1 MKNRIFAIIAVI
13 SCGML
18 TANAAWTI
26 GASSNGYPYEITDG
40 TWIIGCSVNAN
51 NEITVGCNN
60 KNSVVAGAGNKLD
73 LIAANNDL
81 EGYSI
86 VKIGQSAFSGTEI
99 NGLTIP
105 NTVKSIENY
114 GFRYGVAGAV
124 VIEEGSQLES
134 LGEYAFGTIY
144 NDSVNGSPITT
155 INLDACKSLKIIKQY
170 AFCKCIAL
178 TSIGTGELPAS
189 LETIEKGAF
198 YNCSSWRQDVFCN
211 GRLQFVNGDTFRNTR
226 ITSLVLPNVYGAIGG
241 YFLNNNS
248 AITNL
253 VLSQDITSIGAEI
266 ISRSGNVNNLEN
278 FEPKVLPKVTSIG
291 THFLGYAPKIKGD
304 WEFPELVSVSGDSH
318 FRQTKITSFKAPK
331 LNVIPGYIFCSTSTI
346 TNAVFGSEVT
356 SIGAY
361 AFSGCSNLE
370 NLYPT
375 YFTKVTSLG
384 QYAFSSCSIYTGS
397 LDFSKSSITSIGTKA
412 FNYASNIPELRFP
425 ASLTTLGQECLGRL
439 KDTDIY
445 FYGSRP
451 TTFVN
456 GGQFSAYGEKYRN
469 NIIIFEEYV
478 DDWTAEDTD
487 GNYVFTPL
495 KEVPANE
502 ISDDYQFPK
511 TGKVLGTIAVKGA
524 VQWLSLFPY
533 IPTTIIIK

>member
-1 MKNRIFAIIAVI
+1 MKNRMFAIIAVI

-26 GASSNGYPYEITDG
+26 GASSNGYPYELTDG
-40 TWIIGCSVNAN
+40 TWVIGCSVNAN

-105 NTVKSIENY
+105 NTVTAIESY
-114 GFRYGVAGAV
+114 GFRYGVNGV
-124 VIEEGSQLES
+124 VTIEEGSQLGS
-134 LGEYAFGTIY
+134 IGQQAF
-144 NDSVNGSPITT
+144 NVAPITS
-155 INLDACKSLKIIKQY
+155 INLDVCKSLKTIGLE
-170 AFCKCIAL
+170 AFKDCSSLASVGGGTL
-178 TSIGTGELPAS
+178 PDSIEL
-189 LETIEKGAF
+189 INKGAF
-198 YNCSSWRQDVFCN
+198 YNCSSWKEDVVCYA
-211 GRLQFVNGDTFRNTR
+211 RLKFDNGDTFRNTR

-241 YFLNNNS
+241 YFLSGNS

-266 ISRSGNVNNLEN
+266 ISRSSGVNNLEN

-291 THFLGYAPKIKGD
+291 THFMGYAPKIKGD

-331 LNVIPGYIFCSTSTI
+331 LNIVPGYIFCSTSTI

-356 SIGAY
+356 SIGAT
-361 AFSGCSNLE
+361 AFSGCSSLE
-370 NLYPT
+370 SLYPT
-375 YFTKVTSLG
+375 NFTKVTNLG
-384 QYAFSSCSIYTGS
+384 QEAFSSCSKYTGS
-397 LDFSKSSITSIGTKA
+397 LDFSKSSGLTSIGTKA

-425 ASLTTLGQECLGRL
+425 ASLTTLGQECFGRL
-439 KDTDIY
+439 KDADIY

-456 GGQFSAYGEKYRN
+456 GGQFWAYGAKYRN
-469 NIIIFEEYV
+469 NIIIFEEYI
-478 DDWTAEDTD
+478 DDWTAEDPD
-487 GNYVFTPL
+487 GKYVFTPL
-495 KEVPANE
+495 KEVPASE

>member
-1 MKNRIFAIIAVI
+1 MKNRMFAIIAVI

-26 GASSNGYPYEITDG
+26 GESSNGYPYELTDG
-40 TWIIGCSVNAN
+40 TWVIGCSVNAN

-60 KNSVVAGAGNKLD
+60 KNSVVAGVGNKLD

-86 VKIGQSAFSGTEI
+86 VKIGQSAFNGTEI

-105 NTVKSIENY
+105 NTVTAIGNY
-114 GFRYGVAGAV
+114 GFKSGVNGV
-124 VIEEGSQLES
+124 VTIEEGSQLGSIGQE
-134 LGEYAFGTIY
+134 AF
-144 NDSVNGSPITT
+144 NGAPITS
-155 INLDACKSLKIIKQY
+155 INLDVCKSLKTIGLE
-170 AFCKCIAL
+170 AFKDCSSLASVGGGTL
-178 TSIGTGELPAS
+178 PDSIEV
-189 LETIEKGAF
+189 INKGAF
-198 YNCSSWRQDVFCN
+198 YNCSSWKEDVVCYA
-211 GRLQFVNGDTFRNTR
+211 RLKFENGDTFRNTR

-253 VLSQDITSIGAEI
+253 VLSQDITSIGAQI
-266 ISRSGNVNNLEN
+266 ISQVSNVNNLEN

-304 WEFPELVSVSGDSH
+304 WEFPELVSVSGNSH

-331 LNVIPGYIFCSTSTI
+331 LNEIPGYIFCSTSTI

-361 AFSGCSNLE
+361 AFSDCSN
-370 NLYPT
+370 
-375 YFTKVTSLG
+375 
-384 QYAFSSCSIYTGS
+384 YTGS
-397 LDFSKSSITSIGTKA
+397 LDFSKSSITSIGTKV

-425 ASLTTLGQECLGRL
+425 ASLTTLGQECFGRL
-439 KDTDIY
+439 KDADIY
-445 FYGSRP
+445 FYGTRP
-451 TTFVN
+451 TTN
-456 GGQFSAYGEKYRN
+456 GSRQFWGSGRN
-469 NIIIFEEYV
+469 NIIIFEEYI
-478 DDWTAEDTD
+478 DNWTAEDPD
-487 GNYVFTPL
+487 GKYVFTPL
-495 KEVPANE
+495 EDVPAIE
-502 ISDDYQFPK
+502 ISDAYQFPK
-511 TGKVLGTIAVKGA
+511 TGKVLGKINFNGDT
-524 VQWLSLFPY
+524 QWLSLFPY

>member
-1 MKNRIFAIIAVI
+1 MKNRMFAIIAVI

-26 GASSNGYPYEITDG
+26 GASSNGFPYELTDG
-40 TWIIGCSVNAN
+40 TWVIGCSVNAN
-51 NEITVGCNN
+51 NEITVGYNN

-86 VKIGQSAFSGTEI
+86 VDIGQSAFSGTQI
-99 NGLTIP
+99 VDLTIP
-105 NTVKSIENY
+105 KTVKTIR
-114 GFRYGVAGAV
+114 RYAFKAGTEGSV
-124 VIEEGSQLES
+124 TIEEGSLLES
-134 LGEYAFGTIY
+134 FEDYSFQ
-144 NDSVNGSPITT
+144 DSKITS
-155 INLDACKSLKIIKQY
+155 INLDVCTSLKNIYSY
-170 AFCKCIAL
+170 AFNNCYSL

-189 LETIEKGAF
+189 IEAIWKGAF

-241 YFLNNNS
+241 YFLSGNS

-266 ISRSGNVNNLEN
+266 ISRSSGVNNLEN
-278 FEPKVLPKVTSIG
+278 FEPKVLPNVTSIG
-291 THFLGYAPKIKGD
+291 THFMGYAPKIKGD

-318 FRQTKITSFKAPK
+318 FRGTKITSLKAPK
-331 LNVIPGYIFCSTSTI
+331 LNAIPNYILCSNSTV

-356 SIGAY
+356 SIGAT

-370 NLYPT
+370 SLYPT
-375 YFTKVTSLG
+375 NFTKVTSIG
-384 QYAFSSCSIYTGS
+384 QEAFSSCSKYTGS
-397 LDFSKSSITSIGTKA
+397 LDFSKSSGLTSIGTKA

-425 ASLTTLGQECLGRL
+425 ASLTTLGQECFGRL

-445 FYGSRP
+445 FYGTRP
-451 TTFVN
+451 TTN
-456 GGQFSAYGEKYRN
+456 GSRQFWGSGRN

-478 DDWTAEDTD
+478 DDWTAEDPD
-487 GNYVFTPL
+487 GKYVFTPL
-495 KEVPANE
+495 EDVPVSE

-511 TGKVLGTIAVKGA
+511 TGKVLGKINFNGDT
-524 VQWLSLFPY
+524 QWLSLFPY

>member
-26 GASSNGYPYEITDG
+26 GTSSNGYPYEITDG

-105 NTVKSIENY
+105 NTVTAIEFY
-114 GFRYGVAGAV
+114 GFRYGVNGV
-124 VIEEGSQLES
+124 VTIEDGSQLGS
-134 LGEYAFGTIY
+134 IGQHAF
-144 NDSVNGSPITT
+144 NGAPITS
-155 INLDACKSLKIIKQY
+155 INLDVCKSLKTIGLE
-170 AFCKCIAL
+170 AFKDCSSLASVGGGTL
-178 TSIGTGELPAS
+178 PDSIEV
-189 LETIEKGAF
+189 INKGAF
-198 YNCSSWRQDVFCN
+198 YNCSSWKEDVVCYA
-211 GRLQFVNGDTFRNTR
+211 RLKFDNGDTFRNTR

-241 YFLNNNS
+241 YFLSGNS

-291 THFLGYAPKIKGD
+291 THFMGYAPKIKGD
-304 WEFPELVSVSGDSH
+304 WEFPELVSVTGDSH

-356 SIGAY
+356 SIGAT

-370 NLYPT
+370 SLYPT
-375 YFTKVTSLG
+375 NFTKVTSLG
-384 QYAFSSCSIYTGS
+384 QEAFSSCSKYTGS

-425 ASLTTLGQECLGRL
+425 ASLTTLGQECFGRL
-439 KDTDIY
+439 KDADIY

-456 GGQFSAYGEKYRN
+456 GGQFWAYGAKYRN
-469 NIIIFEEYV
+469 NIIIFEEYI
-478 DDWTAEDTD
+478 DDWTAEDPD
-487 GNYVFTPL
+487 GKYVFTPL
-495 KEVPANE
+495 KEVSASE

>member
-124 VIEEGSQLES
+124 VIEEGSQLGS
-134 LGEYAFGTIY
+134 IGQYAF
-144 NDSVNGSPITT
+144 NGAPITS
-155 INLDACKSLKIIKQY
+155 INLDVCKSLKTIGQE
-170 AFCKCIAL
+170 AFRGCSSL
-178 TSIGTGELPAS
+178 TSVGGGMLPDS
-189 LETIEKGAF
+189 IEVINKGAF
-198 YNCSSWRQDVFCN
+198 YDCYSWKEDVVCYA
-211 GRLQFVNGDTFRNTR
+211 RLKFDNGDTFRNTR
-226 ITSLVLPNVYGAIGG
+226 ITSLVLPNVYGDIGG
-241 YFLNNNS
+241 YFLNGNS

-253 VLSQDITSIGAEI
+253 VLSQDITSIGAVI
-266 ISRSGNVNNLEN
+266 ISRSSGVNNLEN
-278 FEPKVLPKVTSIG
+278 FEPKVLPNVTSIG
-291 THFLGYAPKIKGD
+291 THFMGYAPKIKGD
-304 WEFPELVSVSGDSH
+304 WEFSELVSVTGDSH
-318 FRQTKITSFKAPK
+318 FRGTKITSLKAPK
-331 LNVIPGYIFCSTSTI
+331 LNAIPNYILCSNSTV
-346 TNAVFGSEVT
+346 TNAIFGSEVT
-356 SIGAY
+356 SIGAV
-361 AFSGCSNLE
+361 AFSGCSSLV

-375 YFTKVTSLG
+375 KFSKLTSIG
-384 QYAFSSCSIYTGS
+384 SEAFNNVSSFKLP
-397 LDFSKSSITSIGTKA
+397 LDFSKSSGLTSLGTKA

-425 ASLTTLGQECLGRL
+425 ASLITLGQECFGRL
-439 KDTDIY
+439 KDADIY

-456 GGQFSAYGEKYRN
+456 GGQFWAYGAKCRN

-478 DDWTAEDTD
+478 DNWTAEDPD

-495 KEVPANE
+495 EEVPASE

-511 TGKVLGTIAVKGA
+511 TGKVLGTIAVKGDT
-524 VQWLSLFPY
+524 QWLSLFPY
-533 IPTTIIIK
+533 IPTTIIVR